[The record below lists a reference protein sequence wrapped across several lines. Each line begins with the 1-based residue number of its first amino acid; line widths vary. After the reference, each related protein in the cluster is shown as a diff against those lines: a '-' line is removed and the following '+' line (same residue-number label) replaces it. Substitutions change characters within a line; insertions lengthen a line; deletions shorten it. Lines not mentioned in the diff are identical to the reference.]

1 MVEGIEKGL
10 TDEVHVLY
18 VSPLKALSNDIQ
30 KNLQEPLAGIRD
42 QLLEQGVDDVPI
54 RDAVRTGDTS
64 AFERNRMR
72 KTPPHILVTTPE
84 SLFIL
89 LTSESGRAMLKSVR
103 SVIVDELHSVAG
115 SKRGSHLMLS
125 LERLDALCGKPPV
138 RVGLSA
144 TVKPLEAMARFLVG
158 ARGEA
163 AEIVDTGHVRER
175 DLALEL
181 PRSPLEAIMSNE
193 VWGELY
199 DRLAELIQAHRTT
212 LIFVNNRRLA
222 ERATRHL
229 AERVGAENVATH
241 HGSLSK
247 EHRLSAEQR
256 LKDGQLKALVATSS
270 LELGIDIGDIDLVCQ
285 MGSPRLIS
293 ALLQRVGRAGHAVGA
308 TPKGRLFPLSL
319 DDLRRVHRPPRQR
332 PARRA
337 GPHPRTGQAARRAR
351 PAGRGRSRLPRVG
364 RARNC
369 STRFAARSPTRISR
383 RRNSSRSCRCSPR
396 ATRPGAAGARP
407 TCTTTR

>member
-1 MVEGIEKGL
+1 
-10 TDEVHVLY
+10 
-18 VSPLKALSNDIQ
+18 
-30 KNLQEPLAGIRD
+30 
-42 QLLEQGVDDVPI
+42 
-54 RDAVRTGDTS
+54 
-64 AFERNRMR
+64 
-72 KTPPHILVTTPE
+72 
-84 SLFIL
+84 
-89 LTSESGRAMLKSVR
+89 
-103 SVIVDELHSVAG
+103 
-115 SKRGSHLMLS
+115 
-125 LERLDALCGKPPV
+125 
-138 RVGLSA
+138 
-144 TVKPLEAMARFLVG
+144 
-158 ARGEA
+158 
-163 AEIVDTGHVRER
+163 
-175 DLALEL
+175 
-181 PRSPLEAIMSNE
+181 MSNE

-247 EHRLSAEQR
+247 EHRLRAEQR

-319 DDLRRVHRPPRQR
+319 DDLVECTALLDSVRRGELDRIRVPAKPLDVLAQQIVAEVACREWGVEELFDRLPPRAALR
-332 PARRA
+332 GSHRRK
-337 GPHPRTGQAARRAR
+337 
-351 PAGRGRSRLPRVG
+351 
-364 RARNC
+364 
-369 STRFAARSPTRISR
+369 
-383 RRNSSRSCRCSPR
+383 NSSRFCRCSPR